1 MLILNTGGTF
11 NKRYNPISGK
21 LEVPYDNLA
30 VETVLESLHPK
41 STSSLTLTAHVK
53 DQPLAGTVY
62 KDSLDI
68 TADDRK
74 MIASIILQSTEKVF
88 VVVHGTDTMHLSAA
102 LLDALVED
110 QAVIFTGAMVPF
122 HIDPVEATANLAM
135 AIGFAKSNPPKGAY
149 ICMSGEVL
157 PHDQIQKNRAL
168 GVFERV

>member
-11 NKRYNPISGK
+11 NKRYNPISGE

-30 VETVLESLHPK
+30 VEAILEALHV
-41 STSSLTLTAHVK
+41 SE
-53 DQPLAGTVY
+53 QPLAGAVY
-62 KDSLDI
+62 KDSLEI
-68 TADDRK
+68 TPEDRK
-74 MIASIILQSTEKVF
+74 MMAGIILQSTEKAF

-122 HIDPVEATANLAM
+122 SIDPVEATANLAM
-135 AIGFAKSNPPKGAY
+135 AIGFAKSEPSKGAY
-149 ICMSGEVL
+149 ICMNGEIL
-157 PHDQIQKNRAL
+157 PHDKLVKNRAI

>member
-11 NKRYNPISGK
+11 NKRYNRISGE
-21 LEVPYDNLA
+21 LEVPCDNLA
-30 VETVLESLHPK
+30 VEAILNSINANDIPM
-41 STSSLTLTAHVK
+41 
-53 DQPLAGTVY
+53 AGAVY

-68 TADDRK
+68 NADDRK
-74 MIASIILQSTEKVF
+74 MIANIILQSSEKAF
-88 VVVHGTDTMHLSAA
+88 VVIHGTDTMHLSAA
-102 LLDALVED
+102 LLDALVET

-122 HIDPVEATANLAM
+122 FIDSVEASANLAM

-157 PHDQIQKNRAL
+157 PHKELVKNRER